1 MTTINI
7 SIPENLKAQAQE
19 LVDGGFYSSFSDFV
33 RDSIRNALYRD
44 KYERWADEA
53 KRDFKTGKGTLLKSR
68 EDIDIF
74 FKTFK

>member
-44 KYERWADEA
+44 RYERWADEA
-53 KRDFKTGKGTLLKSR
+53 EKDLKAGRGVLLKSKK
-68 EDIDIF
+68 DIDDF